1 MYIPN
6 GCEIYQKIHSKA
18 CKNVPKCIGIIG
30 MQKYHLA
37 TQVQTFF
44 SNIQPWSMKWS
55 GPHLLSNRVTRLGK
69 ISPFE
74 KKLYTNYFL

>member
-1 MYIPN
+1 MYQNWKKYTQRQQNIRNGNALKIAVKYMYIPN

-44 SNIQPWSMKWS
+44 QTFSLDQ
-55 GPHLLSNRVTRLGK
+55 
-69 ISPFE
+69 
-74 KKLYTNYFL
+74 

>member
-1 MYIPN
+1 
-6 GCEIYQKIHSKA
+6 
-18 CKNVPKCIGIIG
+18 

-44 SNIQPWSMKWS
+44 QTFSLDQWNEA
-55 GPHLLSNRVTRLGK
+55 GPYLLSNRVTRLGK

-74 KKLYTNYFL
+74 KKLYTTIFCKD